1 MMKPMS
7 SIDFHGADGGEFLTG
22 RFLVAMPGIGDPRF
36 QHAVILVCMHTPDHA
51 MGIRINVPYDG
62 TTVAVLLERLNVPG
76 VARRPNQLV
85 LTGGPVERERGYVL
99 HTDDFDVPGST
110 LRVCEGVSLSAT
122 RDVLETLTDRV
133 AGPSRS
139 VLALGYAGW
148 GAGQLE
154 NELRDNVWLTCPADA
169 DLIFDDD
176 LDAKWSRALGKLGV
190 TPAALSWQVGRA

>member
-1 MMKPMS
+1 
-7 SIDFHGADGGEFLTG
+7 
-22 RFLVAMPGIGDPRF
+22 
-36 QHAVILVCMHTPDHA
+36 
-51 MGIRINVPYDG
+51 
-62 TTVAVLLERLNVPG
+62 
-76 VARRPNQLV
+76 
-85 LTGGPVERERGYVL
+85 
-99 HTDDFDVPGST
+99 
-110 LRVCEGVSLSAT
+110 
-122 RDVLETLTDRV
+122 VLETLTDRV